1 MPAIVTILVT
11 FHVNPG
17 HKEEF
22 LQRLGD
28 LVDVMSKEDTFLNSF
43 VTESAEDPNVLY
55 NYETWAET
63 QESFMATQFTK
74 AYRMPYEA
82 EVPRL
87 LAHRESPGCPRR
99 SSAARPTTRDVGRE
113 PWRPTPDA

>member
-43 VTESAEDPNVLY
+43 VTESAEDPDVLY

-87 LAHRESPGCPRR
+87 LAHREIAWMSAPIIRR
-99 SSAARPTTRDVGRE
+99 ETDDEGR
-113 PWRPTPDA
+113 WA